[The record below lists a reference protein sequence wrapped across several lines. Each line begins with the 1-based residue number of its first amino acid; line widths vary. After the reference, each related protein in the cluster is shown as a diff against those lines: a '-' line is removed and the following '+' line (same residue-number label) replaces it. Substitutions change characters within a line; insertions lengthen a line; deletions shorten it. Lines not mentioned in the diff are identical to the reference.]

1 MIPAEFRDVPVSRLV
16 QPAGQVAQPV
26 APQQKT
32 INTRVLRSP
41 ERFEWVPVLCN
52 TNSNHSSISRVQT
65 ALTAS
70 GHYNGQI
77 DGVAGPQT
85 HSALRDFQSENGL
98 VGHGNVTAETA
109 QALGVGDV
117 VSGTAQPA
125 AAPGSPWNQRV
136 DRRIPDRW
144 SPPVQQGSQIIED
157 TVQAAPAP
165 IAPPADV
172 ADAPAYTRAAP
183 APVATAPVLRERKR
197 RLTWAGKTE
206 Q

>member
-1 MIPAEFRDVPVSRLV
+1 MSRLV

-65 ALTAS
+65 ALADA
-70 GHYNGQI
+70 GHYDGQI

-85 HSALRDFQSENGL
+85 HSALRSFQAEQGII
-98 VGHGNVTAETA
+98 GHGNITAETA

-117 VSGTAQPA
+117 VSGQVQQAAAPA
-125 AAPGSPWNQRV
+125 AASSQPV
-136 DRRIPDRW
+136 DSRIAERKRW
-144 SPPVQQGSQIIED
+144 TSAVEQGTQIAEDAVPAPV
-157 TVQAAPAP
+157 AAPAN
-165 IAPPADV
+165 V
-172 ADAPAYTRAAP
+172 ADAPAYTQAAP
-183 APVATAPVLRERKR
+183 SAPALRQRTRR
-197 RLTWAGKTE
+197 RLTWAGKK
-206 Q
+206 